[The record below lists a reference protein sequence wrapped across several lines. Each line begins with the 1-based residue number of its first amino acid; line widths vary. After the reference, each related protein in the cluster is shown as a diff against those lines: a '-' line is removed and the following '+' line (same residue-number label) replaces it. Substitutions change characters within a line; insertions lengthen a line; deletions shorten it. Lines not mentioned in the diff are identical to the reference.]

1 MYVGEGFVCVCVSV
15 CFCNVPGIKGSQKR
29 CVGIVGPLFAHDSS
43 EEEQLFLTAEPALQG
58 CFSPIF
64 KLGSFYRA
72 VKFLVII
79 AVHSHFYILFM
90 IVKMSYP
97 SLLPKSR

>member
-1 MYVGEGFVCVCVSV
+1 MCVCVSV